1 MMWFMHI
8 NVTKYNRIFE
18 KCTVCSTTL
27 CSFWEILS
35 GHFVRFDC
43 NHSDSYAFRRIPQ
56 TDSLSHEEIYLAQN
70 SAFLRNIQAG
80 SHHVRFQQ

>member
-8 NVTKYNRIFE
+8 NVTKYNRIFG

-27 CSFWEILS
+27 CSFWKILS

-43 NHSDSYAFRRIPQ
+43 NHSYRYAFRRIPQ
-56 TDSLSHEEIYLAQN
+56 TDSLTIPQN

-80 SHHVRFQQ
+80 SHHVGFQ